1 MSHGNHVRGRFLAAL
16 RYLAILILLAL
27 FLLPIYA
34 MLTMSLK
41 LPDEVISLPPNP
53 FHNLS
58 LANYRTVLFGAKL
71 EGAELVSGGN
81 IQFARALTNSI
92 IISVSATALAL
103 IFGVPAA
110 YALARY
116 RFRGKRDLAIF
127 FLSTR
132 FAPPMA
138 VLIPYFI
145 LFSKLHLLDTHL
157 ALIIMYTTINLS
169 LVVWM
174 MMGFIR
180 ELPPELEEAGQV
192 DGCTRVGALVRITLP
207 LVMPGLVATTVFAVM
222 TSWNEFLFAVMLTS
236 VTARTAPVAALGYIR
251 YMFVAWGPL
260 TAAGTLIAL
269 PMLVFVLIFQ
279 QRLVRGLT
287 LGALHG

>member
-1 MSHGNHVRGRFLAAL
+1 MSRGKRVRDRLLTVL
-16 RYLAILILLAL
+16 RYAAILLLLAM

-41 LPDEVISLPPNP
+41 LPTQVVSVPPNP
-53 FHNLS
+53 FQNLS
-58 LANYRTVLFGAKL
+58 AANYRTVLFGAKL
-71 EGAELVSGGN
+71 EGASLMSGGD
-81 IQFARALTNSI
+81 IQFGRALTNSI
-92 IISVSATALAL
+92 VISLSSTALAL
-103 IFGVPAA
+103 LFGVPAA
-110 YALARY
+110 YALARF

-127 FLSTR
+127 ILSTR

-145 LFSKLHLLDTHL
+145 FFSKLHLLDTHL
-157 ALIIMYTTINLS
+157 ALMVMYTTMNLS

-180 ELPPELEEAGQV
+180 ELPPDLEEAAQV
-192 DGCTRVGALVRITLP
+192 DGCTKVGALLRITLP
-207 LVMPGLVATTVFAVM
+207 LVIPGLVATTVFAMM
-222 TSWNEFLFAVMLTS
+222 TSWNEFLFAVMLTNVS
-236 VTARTAPVAALGYIR
+236 ARTAPVAALGYIR

-269 PMLVFVLIFQ
+269 PVLIFVLIFQ
-279 QRLVRGLT
+279 RRLVRGLT
-287 LGALHG
+287 MGAIHG